1 MWARAPDLRRPA
13 ASESGQ
19 TALTPAAM
27 GLIDILFQLFRA
39 VLGLAIA
46 VLVIYVV
53 IGWLFAFDIVSRR
66 NGVVYSIFDFT
77 RRLSEPMV
85 KPIRRFIP
93 TINGVDLS
101 VLVLLLLLS
110 FLQGPIS
117 YWLQGVL
124 TGRGPLL

>member
-1 MWARAPDLRRPA
+1 
-13 ASESGQ
+13 
-19 TALTPAAM
+19 M

-53 IGWLFAFDIVSRR
+53 IGWLFAFDIVSRS

-77 RRLSEPMV
+77 KRLSDPMV

-101 VLVLLLLLS
+101 VLVLLLVLS

-124 TGRGPLL
+124 TGRGPVL

>member
-1 MWARAPDLRRPA
+1 
-13 ASESGQ
+13 
-19 TALTPAAM
+19 M

-53 IGWLFAFDIVSRR
+53 LGWLFAFDLVSRR
-66 NGVVYSIFDFT
+66 NAVVYSIYDFC
-77 RRLSEPMV
+77 RRLTDPMV
-85 KPIRRFIP
+85 RPFRRFIP
-93 TINGVDLS
+93 IINGVDLS
-101 VLVLLLLLS
+101 VLVLLLALT

-124 TGRGPLL
+124 TGRGPVL